1 MAAEIP
7 GEDIYSADSDV
18 DSDTGQTEE
27 IPRFDLGLLHK
38 TENTSED
45 EDILYEHYVP
55 YVTIED
61 DRVKDMALQIAEKLQ
76 FVDKILASFFA
87 SIVAEDN
94 KTYIQ
99 KQLTSIRQH
108 IARKMNSGSQPCQS
122 NTQTVK
128 QEDAILGDLGHF
140 CEDLFDYS
148 TTTESRDENAQ
159 APEFYSTHGSS
170 TERLHYLQ
178 DALEVPY
185 WNFIL
190 RDLYRWHTKTS
201 MLSGNILMQ
210 ALRHIQLKLHINLA
224 KLKDEIKNPDVD
236 RISPLIKG
244 IEARIRL
251 LKNVSDTS
259 TKDEVEEY
267 VYDSINPNQ
276 VARFST
282 SVLVECESTLTAVE
296 TTMQNDSSQD
306 TVLSM
311 VAVFIFIALA
321 IGAFSMGFAMALK
334 NGSVGSA
341 TDADFWFLLQGNIM
355 WTLGSI
361 MMIVPLFRGS
371 CTQRLDPKLGRWLES
386 LNKYYQHSFSNDAFK
401 PTKVAILDDG
411 VLSVSPTARKTAV
424 SLSGGENQEDVSW
437 DSNDNS
443 KSNTPVGRKSGSA
456 TIRSDAEL
464 EYNSSL
470 SSRIKEG
477 RSFVA
482 GGSSHSPWH
491 LACNPHGTQM
501 ANLICAIDPLC
512 EIYVA
517 RVAEDAVG
525 ITPDRV
531 TKAIDWAIS
540 KGVDIISMSFTIGDK
555 GTLADALIKAT
566 KQGIVMTCSSHGEGS
581 KTEMAYPASLKGT
594 DKSLIVLA
602 ACDEYGRALWGIEKD
617 DYHYL
622 LPGQNVAAGVIPFLK
637 SNDTISGSS
646 VATAVTAGICS
657 LTLTCDRLANP
668 GRSYNKGMEAG
679 SRYAKVIKELDSMK
693 SKAGSRHILLKKFG
707 EIDTYGLGAG
717 ANPGPQEILNR
728 HFR

>member
-38 TENTSED
+38 TEVPIIQSLNVFEGATIKLEHNQHNSNKPGPPLLGPVSVSMGGNLQITIHNQSTNYNTSALMLVPPTAGTQSPAAMMRILNRDLPARARTNTSED
-45 EDILYEHYVP
+45 EDILYEHYAP

-251 LKNVSDTS
+251 LKNVRDTS

-371 CTQRLDPKLGRWLES
+371 WFAPAYLSMWIFLTAGFLCNVAS
-386 LNKYYQHSFSNDAFK
+386 
-401 PTKVAILDDG
+401 VAIYIQVNTGWSSMLAFFG
-411 VLSVSPTARKTAV
+411 SIASAAAVLVMT
-424 SLSGGENQEDVSW
+424 Q
-437 DSNDNS
+437 
-443 KSNTPVGRKSGSA
+443 
-456 TIRSDAEL
+456 
-464 EYNSSL
+464 
-470 SSRIKEG
+470 
-477 RSFVA
+477 
-482 GGSSHSPWH
+482 
-491 LACNPHGTQM
+491 GT
-501 ANLICAIDPLC
+501 
-512 EIYVA
+512 
-517 RVAEDAVG
+517 
-525 ITPDRV
+525 TKPDRKRKL
-531 TKAIDWAIS
+531 KAD
-540 KGVDIISMSFTIGDK
+540 
-555 GTLADALIKAT
+555 
-566 KQGIVMTCSSHGEGS
+566 
-581 KTEMAYPASLKGT
+581 
-594 DKSLIVLA
+594 
-602 ACDEYGRALWGIEKD
+602 
-617 DYHYL
+617 
-622 LPGQNVAAGVIPFLK
+622 
-637 SNDTISGSS
+637 
-646 VATAVTAGICS
+646 
-657 LTLTCDRLANP
+657 
-668 GRSYNKGMEAG
+668 
-679 SRYAKVIKELDSMK
+679 
-693 SKAGSRHILLKKFG
+693 
-707 EIDTYGLGAG
+707 
-717 ANPGPQEILNR
+717 
-728 HFR
+728 